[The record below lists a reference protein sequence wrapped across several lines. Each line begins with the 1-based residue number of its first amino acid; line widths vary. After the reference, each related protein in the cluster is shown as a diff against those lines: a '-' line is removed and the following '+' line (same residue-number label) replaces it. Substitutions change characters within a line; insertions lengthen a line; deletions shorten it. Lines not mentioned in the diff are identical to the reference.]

1 MAQSGKRRP
10 RGKTSKSLTTGGLPT
25 LAEFANTRT
34 IDPWQ
39 LSDPNLS
46 YRASVA
52 AVTRSTSSIGFHFAL
67 ALPMGRIINAV
78 SVTLPR
84 TFEADFV
91 QSLDPIR
98 ARLERASERGIVE
111 PLEPLDLRRL
121 NDLDADSYTCKA
133 ADFCRATTNDHTSV
147 LDFFW
152 LPPVPEAKIRARPQ
166 DRLKVDSV
174 LRVVLEA
181 STFKCMIDELQDSDE
196 GQ

>member
-1 MAQSGKRRP
+1 
-10 RGKTSKSLTTGGLPT
+10 
-25 LAEFANTRT
+25 
-34 IDPWQ
+34 
-39 LSDPNLS
+39 
-46 YRASVA
+46 
-52 AVTRSTSSIGFHFAL
+52 
-67 ALPMGRIINAV
+67 MGRIINAV

-98 ARLERASERGIVE
+98 ARLTRASERGILDAVE
-111 PLEPLDLRRL
+111 QLDLRLL

-181 STFKCMIDELQDSDE
+181 STFKCMVDELHDADE
-196 GQ
+196 DQ